1 MEISRLESLVEERA
15 PVLSLITKYRELLD
29 DKEQLAIS
37 ANDASRLM
45 SRGMNGARDPSRLL
59 REEKMRKRVAKE
71 LPRVEVELKKAL
83 EKWEDDYGEPL
94 LVKGENYLETLL
106 AHCPV
111 APPSRAATK
120 TPIAN
125 RGRANTT
132 SSLSNYNQA
141 SQQRAKS
148 RPNVKETAEM
158 RPPQRPKTPGPR
170 PKTPGAQLGQ
180 YSGASTLSRTIGK
193 NLASTIGRTAT
204 PVLGATPSLGSGIV
218 RPGSCIPQGSP
229 TRMNSTNSTNRP
241 ALSNFYNIGSASER
255 KELAGTPTIGR
266 NASIKRKLGPGLG
279 AAPKIQPI
287 QSETQKQPTS
297 YQRHQVQ
304 EESREEEEMRSSR
317 GSGSIRSI
325 RSIRSI
331 SPEPELP
338 QYSTYND
345 GAEEEIK
352 STPRVDNFRPKSM
365 YELGYGSST
374 RGSHASSDSRQLSI
388 STMSTVSCV
397 STPGHSGSENWET
410 YGEESEYG
418 DDTEPDPRTAYYR
431 ERLRSTYSIPE
442 KSSVGLV
449 RRDGQNDEEWTG
461 EATY

>member
-15 PVLSLITKYRELLD
+15 PVLSLINKYRELLD

-45 SRGMNGARDPSRLL
+45 SRGNNGARDPSRLL

-94 LVKGENYLETLL
+94 LVKGENYLDTLL
-106 AHCPV
+106 LQIPV

-158 RPPQRPKTPGPR
+158 KPPQRPKTPGAR

-180 YSGASTLSRTIGK
+180 YGGSSTLSRTIGK
-193 NLASTIGRTAT
+193 SLASTIGRTAT
-204 PVLGATPSLGSGIV
+204 PALGATPSLGPGIV

-255 KELAGTPTIGR
+255 KETPGPSTIGR

-279 AAPKIQPI
+279 AAPKMQPL
-287 QSETQKQPTS
+287 QAETQKQPTA
-297 YQRHQVQ
+297 YQRHPMQ
-304 EESREEEEMRSSR
+304 EENREEEDMSSSR

-331 SPEPELP
+331 SPELP
-338 QYSTYND
+338 QYRTYND
-345 GAEEEIK
+345 GAEEDIEA
-352 STPRVDNFRPKSM
+352 TPRADNYRPKSM
-365 YELGYGSST
+365 YELGFGSST
-374 RGSHASSDSRQLSI
+374 RGSQASSDSRQFSI
-388 STMSTVSCV
+388 STMSTVSLV

-418 DDTEPDPRTAYYR
+418 DDTEPDPRTAYYHD
-431 ERLRSTYSIPE
+431 RLRSTYSIPE
-442 KSSVGLV
+442 KSSVGVV
-449 RRDGQNDEEWTG
+449 RRDNQNDDEWTS